1 MALERP
7 AATYVDSS
15 ENLRHIRFLTDRY
28 CPTVVEIQ
36 PDYYPNV
43 DFYQEYDEPLTVNH
57 SRALTTL
64 HIAGG
69 RDKPL
74 STTDS
79 LSPLESHTFR
89 DFVNR
94 FVRGLYDKA
103 SCQHLQSVKTDLGS
117 YPLELRPAAESR
129 NQYVNVLSRCLGET
143 PGHWA
148 SECPLAPSRPVS
160 LPKHRR
166 VQQEF
171 CTPGKA
177 LHFTSGKALHYLES
191 RSDAGY
197 TPPSV

>member
-1 MALERP
+1 MALERS

-15 ENLRHIRFLTDRY
+15 ENLRHIRFLTDQY

-36 PDYYPNV
+36 PDYYPSV
-43 DFYQEYDEPLTVNH
+43 DFYQEYDESLAAYH
-57 SRALTTL
+57 SPVLTTL
-64 HIAGG
+64 HRAGG

-79 LSPLESHTFR
+79 LSPLESHTLR

-103 SCQHLQSVKTDLGS
+103 SCKKRLAKT
-117 YPLELRPAAESR
+117 
-129 NQYVNVLSRCLGET
+129 
-143 PGHWA
+143 WA
-148 SECPLAPSRPVS
+148 SECPLAPSWPVS
-160 LPKHRR
+160 LPKHGR
-166 VQQEF
+166 VQQ
-171 CTPGKA
+171 G
-177 LHFTSGKALHYLES
+177 LES

>member
-15 ENLRHIRFLTDRY
+15 ENLRHIRFLTGRY
-28 CPTVVEIQ
+28 CPTVVETQ
-36 PDYYPNV
+36 PDYYPSV
-43 DFYQEYDEPLTVNH
+43 EFYQEHDEPLTVNH

-103 SCQHLQSVKTDLGS
+103 SSAVEIVKQASTSRVSRPTL
-117 YPLELRPAAESR
+117 PAAESR
-129 NQYVNVLSRCLGET
+129 NQYVNVLSRCLGE
-143 PGHWA
+143 A
-148 SECPLAPSRPVS
+148 
-160 LPKHRR
+160 
-166 VQQEF
+166 
-171 CTPGKA
+171 
-177 LHFTSGKALHYLES
+177 
-191 RSDAGY
+191 
-197 TPPSV
+197 